1 MSFSTVCR
9 PGTVLLL
16 FLALASRAE
25 AQTSPDTLSRA
36 AADTLAA
43 ADSVRSTFIPALGT
57 ISAPDTAN
65 LSASRYIWTDSYSL
79 ADLLNFRS
87 NFLLRRL
94 GSAGQPDQIA
104 IGGMDWRGAAIL
116 IDGRPV
122 NDPVTGI
129 ENLYDIPLEF
139 IDHVEIFTGP
149 KSFLYA
155 QNGSGATINIV
166 TRQYNTGR
174 PITKIRFMQGP
185 SEHLLTDALFSQN
198 ITRRLNLTFGVQRQV
213 TDGRFFNSAYDAWNV
228 RTRIRYNAAEYLNL
242 SLTDLYQ
249 RSVTGMNNGVLID
262 STLALKVD
270 PFNEAEAIVSSLI
283 GSQTWTRRDVTLNA
297 IATLFPD
304 SSWTTKA
311 ALYYSA
317 AERDYRDS
325 STSTAFERFT
335 WNVAGATLRQSV
347 KLEAL
352 SLDFGGQIESRKASF
367 VVPSL
372 KPQKNYAAWFGHLF
386 VPVIDMI
393 ESAGFAR
400 GESYAGGRAFSYGAS
415 VALKPVDMFEL
426 KGSHSQFAR
435 FPSLQ
440 ESAWGSYRTTS
451 SSDINLLEHH
461 TLSDVGVTLRI
472 GASFKTSAM
481 FSRRKIT
488 NALLFTP
495 ASTLT
500 ASAVV
505 IDIIPELSVQQLS
518 GSAEIRLWVF
528 DVAGNLTYTETKNQG
543 VLSNDSPKVV
553 LNGEIAYRDDL
564 LSGALKTRVGVRSH
578 FVSSHNGVRFYPSSM
593 IYAENNG
600 RQLGSFSTT
609 DLFGVF
615 NIGDA
620 FINLTWGNVFDEEYF
635 SVYPY
640 PELGRHIR
648 ISVNWIFLD

>member
-1 MSFSTVCR
+1 MSLSTVCK
-9 PGTVLLL
+9 PGAVILVL
-16 FLALASRAE
+16 LALATRVE
-25 AQTSPDTLSRA
+25 AQTSPDSLSQA

-43 ADSVRSTFIPALGT
+43 ADSVRTTFIPALST
-57 ISAPDTAN
+57 ISAPDTTN

-94 GSAGQPDQIA
+94 GSAGQPDQIT

-139 IDHVEIFTGP
+139 IDHVEMFTGP
-149 KSFLYA
+149 ESFLYA

-198 ITRRLNLTFGVQRQV
+198 IARRLNLTFGVQRQV
-213 TDGRFFNSAYDAWNV
+213 TDGRFFNSAYDSWNV

-242 SLTDLYQ
+242 SLTDQYQ

-262 STLALKVD
+262 STLALGVD
-270 PFNEAEAIVSSLI
+270 PFNEAEAVVSSRL

-297 IATLFPD
+297 IAKFFPD

-311 ALYYSA
+311 ALYYST

-325 STSTAFERFT
+325 SITTAFERFS

-347 KLEAL
+347 NLDGL

-372 KPQKNYAAWFGHLF
+372 RPQKSYAAWFGRLI
-386 VPVIDMI
+386 VPVSDMI
-393 ESAGFAR
+393 EPSGFAR

-415 VALKPVDMFEL
+415 LALKPVDMVEL
-426 KGSHSQFAR
+426 KGSHSKSAR

-440 ESAWGSYRTTS
+440 ESAWDSYRTTS
-451 SSDINLLEHH
+451 SADLSLLEHH
-461 TLSDVGVTLRI
+461 TLSEVGVTLRI

-481 FSRRKIT
+481 FSRRKVT

-500 ASAVV
+500 PSAVV
-505 IDIIPELSVQQLS
+505 IDIVPELSIKQFS
-518 GSAEIRLWVF
+518 GNAEVRLWVF
-528 DVAGNLTYTETKNQG
+528 DIAGNLTYTETKNQG
-543 VLSNDSPKVV
+543 VLSNVSPKVI
-553 LNGEIAYRDDL
+553 LNAEIAYRDNL
-564 LSGALKTRVGVRSH
+564 LSGALKTRLGVRSH

-600 RQLGSFSTT
+600 RALGSFSIT

-620 FINLTWGNVFDEEYF
+620 FINLTWGNVFDKEYF